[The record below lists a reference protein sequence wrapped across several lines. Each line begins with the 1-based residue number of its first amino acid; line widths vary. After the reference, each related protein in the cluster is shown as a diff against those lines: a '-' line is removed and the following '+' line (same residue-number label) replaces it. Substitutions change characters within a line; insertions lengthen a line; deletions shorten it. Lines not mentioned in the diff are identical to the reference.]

1 MGLNLF
7 FVVTLLILFS
17 QLQASTVPNVTE
29 PLLTNRFTGKWKL
42 GSLARHKLLKSENGI
57 FTLISQPYSFEGLS
71 YNLEGRSSIFD
82 GSFLMTE
89 ILPYDFH
96 GLYNETTNEITGL
109 MIPEIYVLK
118 KNGRRHF
125 NDTQYEKLLIEL
137 DKTPK
142 VSSFYKLCYFNVN
155 FKVEINS
162 TDSDPNLSNSDII
175 MSGSINSP
183 NCNIKMDIEQLVP
196 YKEPKIRKQE
206 IFYVFLIVLS
216 SAAQINGVIKQMKF
230 TNTQA
235 RAIKVSIMTIGIQCL
250 VDGYIFCIHLTIG
263 MQYET
268 YVKIFAIIAFF
279 NFMLFSIF
287 ELRYLL
293 FIWKSNSPENFSTT
307 EGSRREI
314 SKLYFRFYFAMLF
327 GFFFI
332 YNFPSLFQLFLLALY
347 LFWVPQIVLNAKL
360 DSKKTIHNQ
369 FLFGMTIARLAMP
382 LYFLFYSGNIF
393 HAQPQPKFGIIL
405 MLMVSLQ
412 VFIICLQNKFGSRF
426 FIPQFFLP
434 KKYDYSHPINDRD
447 PESDNTCVIC
457 MFEIDV
463 ENQEYMITPCN
474 HLFHKNC
481 LNHWLEIKLVCPTC
495 RTVIPPP

>member
-42 GSLARHKLLKSENGI
+42 GSIARHRLLKSENGI

-96 GLYNETTNEITGL
+96 GLYNETTKEITGL

-118 KNGRRHF
+118 RNGRRHF

-162 TDSDPNLSNSDII
+162 TDSDSNLSNSDI
-175 MSGSINSP
+175 MMTGSIDSP
-183 NCNIKMDIEQLVP
+183 NCNIKINIEQLVP
-196 YKEPKIRKQE
+196 YKEPKIRNQE

-216 SAAQINGVIKQMKF
+216 TAAQINGVIKQMKF

-235 RAIKVSIMTIGIQCL
+235 
-250 VDGYIFCIHLTIG
+250 
-263 MQYET
+263 
-268 YVKIFAIIAFF
+268 
-279 NFMLFSIF
+279 
-287 ELRYLL
+287 
-293 FIWKSNSPENFSTT
+293 
-307 EGSRREI
+307 
-314 SKLYFRFYFAMLF
+314 
-327 GFFFI
+327 
-332 YNFPSLFQLFLLALY
+332 
-347 LFWVPQIVLNAKL
+347 
-360 DSKKTIHNQ
+360 
-369 FLFGMTIARLAMP
+369 
-382 LYFLFYSGNIF
+382 
-393 HAQPQPKFGIIL
+393 
-405 MLMVSLQ
+405 
-412 VFIICLQNKFGSRF
+412 
-426 FIPQFFLP
+426 FLP

-457 MFEIDV
+457 MFEIDI

-481 LNHWLEIKLVCPTC
+481 LTHWLDIKLECPTC